1 MPVHRLNRT
10 LEWPVDT
17 VLKRALS
24 KKPEDR
30 YPTCSDFAFA
40 VENACRAS
48 KDWKPISP
56 RAVPNLPTLTGAAAS
71 SLPVDSPPIQRTV
84 SEPQASPAP
93 PPRALRWARTLALV
107 ILGVALILVGMMGAF
122 RWMESE
128 PQQPMA
134 QVVDETA
141 NPSQR
146 PSAVP
151 KPPESPAPDS
161 GATEVPPAPGNPET
175 PNPETSQ
182 ASVVRLV
189 TSPPGGRIV
198 IDGEEASACTAP
210 CSLELKRGRHTLA
223 ATMEGYR
230 RTLRIFEAPTGNEI
244 FLNLDR
250 LSGNVIVRSEPR
262 GASIVVDGQP
272 RSEKTPV
279 MLTLPTG
286 RHTIEVIQDDQRETH
301 EVTVREAVIAN
312 LTVNLLRKET
322 SQESK
327 VLVTLVDIHG

>member
-1 MPVHRLNRT
+1 
-10 LEWPVDT
+10 
-17 VLKRALS
+17 
-24 KKPEDR
+24 
-30 YPTCSDFAFA
+30 
-40 VENACRAS
+40 
-48 KDWKPISP
+48 
-56 RAVPNLPTLTGAAAS
+56 
-71 SLPVDSPPIQRTV
+71 
-84 SEPQASPAP
+84 
-93 PPRALRWARTLALV
+93 
-107 ILGVALILVGMMGAF
+107 
-122 RWMESE
+122 MESE

-244 FLNLDR
+244 LLNLDR

-312 LTVNLLRKET
+312 LTVNLLEK
-322 SQESK
+322 
-327 VLVTLVDIHG
+327 